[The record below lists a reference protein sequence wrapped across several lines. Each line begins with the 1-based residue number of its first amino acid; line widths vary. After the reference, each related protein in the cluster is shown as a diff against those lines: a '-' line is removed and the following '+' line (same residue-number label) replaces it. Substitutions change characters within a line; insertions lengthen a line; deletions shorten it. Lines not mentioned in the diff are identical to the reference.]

1 MDRVVPG
8 REPAAVVAPH
18 DPKGSPEGGRPPM
31 PLERMLWIFFPQL
44 RFNLSHPAV
53 EEALYDFG
61 VDARVRRY
69 RSLERSS
76 AG

>member
-1 MDRVVPG
+1 
-8 REPAAVVAPH
+8 
-18 DPKGSPEGGRPPM
+18 M